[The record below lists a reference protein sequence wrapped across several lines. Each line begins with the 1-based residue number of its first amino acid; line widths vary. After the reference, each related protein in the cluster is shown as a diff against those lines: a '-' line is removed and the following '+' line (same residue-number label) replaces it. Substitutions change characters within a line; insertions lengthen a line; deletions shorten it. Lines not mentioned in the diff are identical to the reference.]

1 MCTENWKRR
10 AQLVNYC
17 AGVADASVGARTE
30 ALQGAAEGAAQRK
43 AKAELFE
50 ESVKVCPSAVVLC
63 SADGSMQRNQ
73 ILGERTVEPIVRQ
86 RALDGPYSLHR
97 VCTAIR

>member
-1 MCTENWKRR
+1 
-10 AQLVNYC
+10 VDYC
-17 AGVADASVGARTE
+17 AGVADVSVEARTE
-30 ALQGAAEGAAQRK
+30 VLQGAAEGAAQRK

-50 ESVKVCPSAVVLC
+50 ESVKVCVPLPALRIGD
-63 SADGSMQRNQ
+63 ADGRVQRNQ

-86 RALDGPYSLHR
+86 RALDGPCPLHH